1 MEENLIKV
9 GMDFGTSNSSIAR
22 FAHGKIQLFPIDPK
36 NINPH
41 LLRSFI
47 YMTRDYA
54 HSVGTQAIREYL
66 AHETGRPVYWE
77 TRQVGTIRNV
87 WGGVPSTGGGPI
99 FEERDVTAEVDTAAH
114 GRLLQSVKTALRRP
128 GTLIRGRS
136 DSPRIQVFERL
147 YPIEDLIALLML
159 SMRERA
165 QQELQQDIDGVVI
178 GRPVRISE
186 DANID
191 IRGED
196 ILRDAARFAGFK
208 HIEFELEPVA
218 AALVYHQQTAQRQT
232 ALVFDFGG
240 GTLDL
245 TIVEVGGPAEPR
257 VLATHGILLG
267 GDDLDRALIAT
278 LRKHLGEG
286 AHFQDGKPLPAH
298 ILGML
303 ESWQMMVELSRPRYR
318 EVMRQAMLGSHPE
331 AIKRLEALVKLN
343 LGFQLFQELEQA
355 KIRLSYADSTEIV
368 MSLNGSEIRETISR
382 SQFERL
388 IRPEIEIVNRSLDE
402 VLKMAGLRPDQVQA
416 VVRTGG
422 SAEIP
427 AFIRLLGDKFGH
439 DALRPLNPFETI
451 VGGLAIRAAA

>member
-1 MEENLIKV
+1 MITV

-22 FAHGKIQLFPIDPK
+22 FDKGNIQLFPIDPG
-36 NINPH
+36 NINPN

-47 YMTRDYA
+47 YMTRDYE
-54 HSVGTQAIREYL
+54 HFVGTAAVRQYL
-66 AHETGRPVYWE
+66 EHETGRPVYWE

-99 FEERDVTAEVDTAAH
+99 FEERDVVAEVDIAAR

-147 YPIEDLIALLML
+147 YPIEDLIALLMK
-159 SMRERA
+159 SMRENAER
-165 QQELQQDIDGVVI
+165 ELNAPIEGVVI

-186 DANID
+186 DPNID
-191 IRGED
+191 ARGED
-196 ILRDAARFAGFK
+196 ILRDAALFAGFK
-208 HIEFELEPVA
+208 NISFELEPVA
-218 AALVYHQQTAQRQT
+218 AAYVYHRQTSERQT

-245 TIVEVGGPAEPR
+245 TIVEVGGPEKPK
-257 VLATHGILLG
+257 VLAEHGVLLG
-267 GDDLDRALIAT
+267 GDDLDKALVAT

-286 AHFQDGKPLPAH
+286 ARFKDGKQLPAH

-303 ESWQMMVELSRPRYR
+303 DSWQMMVELSRPRYR
-318 EVMRQAMLGSHPE
+318 EVMRQAMLGSDPE
-331 AIKRLEALVKLN
+331 AIRRLEALVRLN

-355 KIRLSYADSTEIV
+355 KIRLSYADSTEIILP
-368 MSLNGSEIRETISR
+368 LNGTEIRETISR

-388 IRPEIEIVNRSLDE
+388 IRPEIQLVERSLNE
-402 VLKMAGLRPDQVQA
+402 VLKLAGLTAERIQA

-427 AFIRLLGDKFGH
+427 AFIQLLGDKFGP
-439 DALRPLNPFETI
+439 DTLRPLNPFETI
-451 VGGLAIRAAA
+451 VGGLAIMGAQG